1 MFSSENNLINTD
13 SILGNN
19 PNINLY
25 TTDNSY
31 GLNVNHNSYTPAS
44 QVNNIFASAISL
56 TALTP
61 DLIVQN
67 VSAPSTTTV
76 GSTIQLNYQV
86 KNQGNASAGYSYSK
100 FYLSKDATLSNDD
113 VFLNSDYVT
122 NIGAGGVSSESVA
135 LSIAN
140 GTAAGNYYLLSQAD
154 GYAYVAESN
163 KINNI
168 FASAISLTALTPD
181 LIVQNVSAPSTT
193 TVGSTIQLNY
203 QVKNQGNASAG
214 YSYSKFYLSKD
225 ATLSN
230 DDVFLNSDYVTNI
243 GAGGVSSESV
253 ALSIANGTAAGNY
266 YLLSQADG
274 YAYVAESNKINN
286 IFASTITVQGT
297 NNDWYSQN
305 LKDAGLINLTR
316 SLAADGNLSRKDMI
330 DLFRDGEDNSAI
342 DATELVDLRT
352 IVNNASRFTMLD
364 YVRVLSGNV
373 VNGNIANQWWTG
385 GNTSKTT
392 LGNLFAGSSAA
403 QMEKLIGKWFLGSD
417 RPTASSSANYQAIS
431 GSLFQNG
438 ISTDDIK
445 QGDLGDCYYLATLSA
460 IAQEKPNYIQN
471 MFINN
476 GDNTFT
482 VRFFN
487 NAVANYV
494 TVDQYLPTDAYGKL
508 IYASPGSSYNN
519 SSNELWVALAEKAYA
534 QLGELGWSRP
544 DNTTN
549 AYSSI
554 EGGWMDYV
562 TRQVTGLDATMQQ
575 VTNMTKTQLIDL
587 VNSNKVL
594 TAGFVNGANYG
605 VVNNHAYTVT
615 SYNSANGTFSVR
627 NPWGYQDANLTW
639 EQLLNLKTY
648 FVWSNA

>member
-1 MFSSENNLINTD
+1 FYLSKDATLSNDDVFLNYDYVDNIGGGGVSSESVTLTIANSTAAGNYYLLSQADGYGYVAESNEINN
-13 SILGNN
+13 
-19 PNINLY
+19 
-25 TTDNSY
+25 
-31 GLNVNHNSYTPAS
+31 V
-44 QVNNIFASAISL
+44 FASAISL
-56 TALTP
+56 TTPAP

-67 VSAPSTTTV
+67 VSAPSNTTV
-76 GSTIQLNYQV
+76 GSSIQLNYQV

-113 VFLNSDYVT
+113 VFLNYDYVD
-122 NIGAGGVSSESVA
+122 NIGGGGVSSKSVT
-135 LSIAN
+135 LNIASS
-140 GTAAGNYYLLSQAD
+140 TAAGNYYLLSQAD

-163 KINNI
+163 EINNV
-168 FASAISLTALTPD
+168 FASA
-181 LIVQNVSAPSTT
+181 
-193 TVGSTIQLNY
+193 
-203 QVKNQGNASAG
+203 
-214 YSYSKFYLSKD
+214 
-225 ATLSN
+225 
-230 DDVFLNSDYVTNI
+230 
-243 GAGGVSSESV
+243 
-253 ALSIANGTAAGNY
+253 
-266 YLLSQADG
+266 
-274 YAYVAESNKINN
+274 
-286 IFASTITVQGT
+286 ITVQGT

-305 LKDAGLINLTR
+305 LKDGGLINLTR

-330 DLFRDGEDNSAI
+330 SLFRDAEDNSAI

-352 IVNNASRFTMLD
+352 IVSNASRFTMLD

-373 VNGNIANQWWTG
+373 VNGNTANQYWTG
-385 GNTSKTT
+385 GSTSKTT
-392 LGNLFAGSSAA
+392 LGNLFAGSSTA

-417 RPTASSSANYQAIS
+417 RPTASNSANYQAIS

-438 ISTDDIK
+438 ISADDIK
-445 QGDLGDCYYLATLSA
+445 QGDLGDCYYMATLSS

-471 MFINN
+471 MFIDN

-494 TVDQYLPTDAYGKL
+494 TVDQYLPTNAYGQL
-508 IYASPGSSYNN
+508 IYASKGSSYNN
-519 SSNELWVALAEKAYA
+519 SSNELWVGLAEKAYA
-534 QLGELGWSRP
+534 QLGESGWSRP

-562 TRQVTGLDATMQQ
+562 TSQVTGLNATMQQ
-575 VTNMTKTQLIDL
+575 VSSMSKTQLIDL

-605 VVNNHAYTVT
+605 VVNNHAYTVS
-615 SYNSANGTFSVR
+615 SYNATNGTFKLR
-627 NPWGYQDANLTW
+627 NPWGSQDASLTW

-648 FVWSNA
+648 FAWSNA